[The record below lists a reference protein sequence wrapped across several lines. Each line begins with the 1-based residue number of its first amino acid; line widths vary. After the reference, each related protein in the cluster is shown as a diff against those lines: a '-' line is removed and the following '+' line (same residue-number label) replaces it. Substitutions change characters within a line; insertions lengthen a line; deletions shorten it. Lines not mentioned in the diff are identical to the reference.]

1 MTNTVILVIG
11 YVNNWLAIGRSCRQD
26 ESLVFVDYA
35 SFSAEALL
43 QHRPGMVLS
52 PLTSVGFDALD
63 VAERLQTFR
72 YCGAF
77 RVLSPKLP
85 DQAMVARELRYR
97 APDVDCELVEL
108 NRAPELR
115 VV

>member
-11 YVNNWLAIGRSCRQD
+11 DVNNWLARGHSLPQD
-26 ESLVFVDYA
+26 KSLVFVDYA
-35 SFSAEALL
+35 AFSAETLL
-43 QHRPGMVLS
+43 MHRPDMILS

-63 VAERLQTFR
+63 LADRLQTFR

-77 RVLSPKLP
+77 RVLAPKLP
-85 DQAMVARELRYR
+85 DQAMVTRELCYR

>member
-1 MTNTVILVIG
+1 MTNTVILVVG
-11 YVNNWLAIGRSCRQD
+11 DVNNWLARGRTLPQD
-26 ESLVFVDYA
+26 DSLEFVDFA
-35 SFSAEALL
+35 AFSAATLL
-43 QHRPGMVLS
+43 KYRPEMILS
-52 PLTSVGFDALD
+52 PLTSPGFDALD
-63 VAERLQTFR
+63 VAERLQAFR

-77 RVLSPKLP
+77 RVLAPKLP